1 MHEFSI
7 VKKEVE
13 RTLLKVKDRQVSKV
27 VFLLG
32 RLAHG
37 TPQSIRQAFQI
48 ACQDTSL
55 AKAELEV
62 ITVQP
67 RVKCSNC
74 FKVFTPLENFME
86 HKGNSLTGFTPI
98 ENFMEHKGISL
109 TGFTVDKKIN
119 LSCPDC
125 HCPTNELISGEECYI
140 DSVELNGR

>member
-86 HKGNSLTGFTPI
+86 HKG
-98 ENFMEHKGISL
+98 ISL